1 MPTCETKTNKSA
13 VSLPPPL
20 VKWAQRPSLLFI
32 TICLED
38 CKNPKIDVKPD
49 HLHFEGTG
57 GPEKKDHEVTLNF
70 LKEIDTEKSKYSVN
84 DRAIVFALQKKED
97 GPYWERLLK
106 EKTKQHW
113 LKIDF
118 NKWKE
123 EDESDEEEAGGG
135 PGGPGGQ
142 GLEQMMAQM
151 GGLGGMG
158 GMGGMPGM
166 GGMGGMP
173 GIGGMPGMGGMPGGG
188 MGRPDLGDID
198 AEDDD
203 EDDDLPDLE

>member
-57 GPEKKDHEVTLNF
+57 GPDKKDHEVTLNF

-84 DRAIVFALQKKED
+84 DRAIVFALQKKV
-97 GPYWERLLK
+97 RITCLK
-106 EKTKQHW
+106 NIYHAHTYIYVYIYIY
-113 LKIDF
+113 LY
-118 NKWKE
+118 
-123 EDESDEEEAGGG
+123 
-135 PGGPGGQ
+135 
-142 GLEQMMAQM
+142 
-151 GGLGGMG
+151 
-158 GMGGMPGM
+158 
-166 GGMGGMP
+166 
-173 GIGGMPGMGGMPGGG
+173 
-188 MGRPDLGDID
+188 
-198 AEDDD
+198 
-203 EDDDLPDLE
+203 